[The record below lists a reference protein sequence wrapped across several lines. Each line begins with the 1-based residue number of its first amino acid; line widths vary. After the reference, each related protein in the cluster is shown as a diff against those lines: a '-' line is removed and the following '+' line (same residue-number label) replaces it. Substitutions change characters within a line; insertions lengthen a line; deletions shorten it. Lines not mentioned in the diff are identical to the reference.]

1 MSNLP
6 KVIVIAGP
14 TASGKSDLAVWLA
27 KKIKGEIISADSRQ
41 VFKGMDIGTGKIT
54 KKEMQS
60 IPHYLLDI
68 ASPKKRF
75 TVTRFQKLANQ
86 AINSILKKN
95 KIPIICGGT
104 GFYIQSVIDG
114 LIFPQ
119 VKPDLSLRKKLE
131 KKSAKQLFS
140 LLKKRDPK
148 RARIIDK
155 DNKRRLI
162 RALEIAIKTNNPI
175 PELKKQ
181 KNFDILFLGIKKDK
195 KELQKRIEKRLLKRL
210 DQGMIKEVKKLKA
223 SGISYKKL
231 YDFGLEYRYLSLFL
245 QNKITYQEMV
255 SLLQKEIEKYAKRQI
270 TWFKKD
276 KRIIWIKNKKEMLS
290 LVKNFISF

>member
-27 KKIKGEIISADSRQ
+27 KKIRGEIISADSRQ

-119 VKPDLSLRKKLE
+119 VKPDLSLRKQLE
-131 KKSAKQLFS
+131 KQSAKQLFS
-140 LLKKRDPK
+140 LLKKKDAK

-181 KNFDILFLGIKKDK
+181 NNFDILFLGIKKDK
-195 KELQKRIEKRLLKRL
+195 EELQKRIEKRLLKRL

-290 LVKNFISF
+290 LVKNFIFF

>member
-6 KVIVIAGP
+6 KIIVIAGP

-27 KKIKGEIISADSRQ
+27 KRIKGEIISADSRQ

-60 IPHYLLDI
+60 ITHYLLDV

-86 AINSILKKN
+86 AIKSILKKN

-119 VKPDLSLRKKLE
+119 VKPDLSLRKQLE
-131 KKSAKQLFS
+131 KQSAKQLFS
-140 LLKKRDPK
+140 LLKKKDAK
-148 RARIIDK
+148 RARIIDR

-290 LVKNFISF
+290 LVKNFIFF